1 MSSRWTSLARGPVA
15 ALGLLLCA
23 PAWAAGLP
31 RVVLDPGHGGAK
43 GGARA
48 PDGFEEKDLSLQLA
62 RRVKAVLEARG
73 SAEVSLTREGDE
85 DVPLPERVA
94 RANARRPDAF
104 VSLHAN
110 SMPTRKQRA
119 SISGIETFFLSAFAT
134 SESARAAAA
143 RENAESGGGAGGAQ
157 AAARPD
163 TADATLAFILSDLR
177 RTEAHHDAGR
187 LAYALHGRVIQGTR
201 ASDRGVQ
208 QAPFFVLTGVEAPAV
223 LVEVGFISHPDE
235 GAKLRS
241 AAYQE
246 RLARAIAE
254 GLEAFLTEVAR
265 REARAAQTA
274 P

>member
-1 MSSRWTSLARGPVA
+1 MSSRKDPRGALA
-15 ALGLLLCA
+15 ALVLLLVAA
-23 PAWAAGLP
+23 PAWGAGRP
-31 RVVLDPGHGGAK
+31 RVVLDAGHGGAQA
-43 GGARA
+43 GARA
-48 PDGFEEKDLSLQLA
+48 PDGFAEKDLCLQLA

-85 DVPLPERVA
+85 DVPLKERVA

-119 SISGIETFFLSAFAT
+119 KVAGVETFFLSAFAT

-143 RENAESGGGAGGAQ
+143 RENAEGGGGGAQG
-157 AAARPD
+157 AARPEG
-163 TADATLAFILSDLR
+163 ADDTLAFILSDLK

-201 ASDRGVQ
+201 APDRGVQ

-235 GAKLRS
+235 GARLRS
-241 AAYQE
+241 AAYQD

-254 GLEAFLTEVAR
+254 GLETFLAEVAK
-265 REARAAQTA
+265 REARAAHAA